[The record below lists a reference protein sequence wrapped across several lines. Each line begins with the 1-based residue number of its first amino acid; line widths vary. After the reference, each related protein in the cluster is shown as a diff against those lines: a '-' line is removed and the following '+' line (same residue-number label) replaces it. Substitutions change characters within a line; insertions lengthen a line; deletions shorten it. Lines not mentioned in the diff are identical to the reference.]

1 MSIGIVLPIVLH
13 KMGNKIGA
21 DLKQID
27 NFHISTNYKS
37 AKSMITDMDRPRQII
52 TILPMKAK
60 DPEETL
66 ESIIEYMGPLD
77 VVLDCMIDTPDR
89 IQSRAE
95 LCFENSTQYMAINIT
110 RDCVYATGTRTAYL
124 ENKNLLRKINKNVK
138 YIGGIEEV

>member
-1 MSIGIVLPIVLH
+1 MSIGIVLPTVLH
-13 KMGNKIGA
+13 KMGIKIGA

-66 ESIIEYMGPLD
+66 ELLARGMGPLD
-77 VVLDCMIDTPDR
+77 IILDCMIDTPDR
-89 IQSRAE
+89 IQSRADI
-95 LCFENSTQYMAINIT
+95 CFENSTQYMAINIT
-110 RDCVYATGTRTAYL
+110 KECVYAAGTHTAYL
-124 ENKNLLRKINKNVK
+124 ENKNLLHKINKHVK
-138 YIGGIEEV
+138 YIGGIGEV

>member
-1 MSIGIVLPIVLH
+1 MSVGLVLPSVLH
-13 KMGNKIGA
+13 KIGIKMGA
-21 DLKQID
+21 DFKQTKQ
-27 NFHISTNYKS
+27 FHVSTNYKS

-52 TILPMKAK
+52 TLLPTKAK

-89 IQSRAE
+89 IQSRSE
-95 LCFENSTQYMAINIT
+95 LCFKNSTQYMAINIT
-110 RDCVYATGTRTAYL
+110 KDCVYAMGTHMAYL

>member
-1 MSIGIVLPIVLH
+1 MSIGIVLPSALH
-13 KMGNKIGA
+13 KIGVKMGA
-21 DLKQID
+21 DLKQSD
-27 NFHISTNYKS
+27 NFYVSTNYKS

-52 TILPMKAK
+52 TLLPTKAK

-66 ESIIEYMGPLD
+66 ESLVEGMGPLD
-77 VVLDCMIDTPDR
+77 IILDCMIDTPDR
-89 IQSRAE
+89 IQSRADI
-95 LCFENSTQYMAINIT
+95 CFENSTQYMAINIT

>member
-1 MSIGIVLPIVLH
+1 MSIGIVLPSALH
-13 KMGNKIGA
+13 KIGVKIGA

-37 AKSMITDMDRPRQII
+37 AKSMVSDMDRPRQII

-60 DPEETL
+60 DPEKTL
-66 ESIIEYMGPLD
+66 ESIVEYMGPLD

-89 IQSRAE
+89 IHSRSE
-95 LCFENSTQYMAINIT
+95 LCFKNSTQYMAINIT
-110 RDCVYATGTRTAYL
+110 KECIYVSGTHMAYL

>member
-1 MSIGIVLPIVLH
+1 MSVGLVLPSVLH
-13 KMGNKIGA
+13 KIGIKMGA
-21 DLKQID
+21 DFKQSKK
-27 NFHISTNYKS
+27 FHVSTNYKS

-52 TILPMKAK
+52 TLLPTKAK

-77 VVLDCMIDTPDR
+77 VILDCMIDTPDR
-89 IQSRAE
+89 IQSRSE
-95 LCFENSTQYMAINIT
+95 LCFKNSTQYMAINIT
-110 RDCVYATGTRTAYL
+110 KDCVYAMGTHMAYL

>member
-27 NFHISTNYKS
+27 NFHISTNYKR
-37 AKSMITDMDRPRQII
+37 AKSMISDMDRPRQII
-52 TILPMKAK
+52 TILPIKAK
-60 DPEETL
+60 DPEDTL
-66 ESIIEYMGPLD
+66 ESLVEGMGPLD
-77 VVLDCMIDTPDR
+77 IILDCMIDTPDR
-89 IQSRAE
+89 IHSRAE
-95 LCFENSTQYMAINIT
+95 LCFENSTQYLAINIT
-110 RDCVYATGTRTAYL
+110 RDCVYAMGTHMAYL

>member
-1 MSIGIVLPIVLH
+1 MSIGIVLPSVLH
-13 KMGNKIGA
+13 KIGIKIGA

-37 AKSMITDMDRPRQII
+37 AKSMISDMDRPRQII

-60 DPEETL
+60 DPEDTL
-66 ESIIEYMGPLD
+66 ESLVRSMGPLD
-77 VVLDCMIDTPDR
+77 IILDCMIDTPDR
-89 IQSRAE
+89 IQSRAD
-95 LCFENSTQYMAINIT
+95 LCFENSTQYLAINIT
-110 RDCVYATGTRTAYL
+110 KDCVYAMGTHMAYL

>member
-37 AKSMITDMDRPRQII
+37 AKSMISDMDRPRQII

-95 LCFENSTQYMAINIT
+95 LCSKNSTQYMAINIT
-110 RDCVYATGTRTAYL
+110 RECIYAAGTHMAYL
-124 ENKNLLRKINKNVK
+124 ENKNLLRKINKNIK

>member
-1 MSIGIVLPIVLH
+1 MSVGLVLPSVLH
-13 KMGNKIGA
+13 KIGIKMGA
-21 DLKQID
+21 DFKQSKK
-27 NFHISTNYKS
+27 FHVSTNYKS

-52 TILPMKAK
+52 TLLPTKAK

-77 VVLDCMIDTPDR
+77 IILDCMIDTPDR
-89 IQSRAE
+89 IQSRSQ

-110 RDCVYATGTRTAYL
+110 KECIYAAGTHMAYL

-138 YIGGIEEV
+138 YIGGIDEV

>member
-1 MSIGIVLPIVLH
+1 MSIGIVLPSALH
-13 KMGNKIGA
+13 KMGVKIGA
-21 DLKQID
+21 DLKQSD
-27 NFHISTNYKS
+27 NFHVSTNYKS
-37 AKSMITDMDRPRQII
+37 AKSMITEMDRPRQII

-66 ESIIEYMGPLD
+66 ESLVEGMGPLD
-77 VVLDCMIDTPDR
+77 IILDCMIDTPDR

-95 LCFENSTQYMAINIT
+95 LCFKNSTQYMAINIT
-110 RDCVYATGTRTAYL
+110 KDCVYATGTRTAYL

>member
-1 MSIGIVLPIVLH
+1 MSIGIVLPSVLYKIGV
-13 KMGNKIGA
+13 KMGA
-21 DLKQID
+21 DLKQSD
-27 NFHISTNYKS
+27 NFYVSTNYKS

-52 TILPMKAK
+52 TLLPTKAK

-66 ESIIEYMGPLD
+66 ESLVEGMGPLD
-77 VVLDCMIDTPDR
+77 IILDCMIDTPDR
-89 IQSRAE
+89 IQSRADI
-95 LCFENSTQYMAINIT
+95 CFENSTQYMAINIT